1 MPTSNF
7 DPTRSQILVVD
18 DDRTARALIRRFL
31 EDEGFKVAEAT
42 DGQSALD
49 MLEQLSVD
57 LVIMD
62 IVMPG
67 LDGRPTCA
75 RMHDRFPEP
84 PPVLFMTALDFDAEV
99 DHLYDAGGVDYVRK
113 PIAWPIL
120 HNRIRYIIKAH
131 QANRERRQLTQ
142 QYEMILETVDNGIS
156 GFDSEGRISYMNQ
169 AGLRLL
175 GYEEGEPLGRNCRD
189 IFRIAR
195 AGSASFGE
203 NCIPFLDSGNRDS
216 VAHFDEVRM
225 ERKDGTAF
233 LADLRAK
240 PFFQEDRLTGGV
252 VVFQDITE
260 RQKAAQIIRHMANHD
275 ALTNLPNRNF
285 LVQRLPQAVSLAR
298 RQDRHLFLLFIDL
311 DRFKP
316 INDRY
321 GHDVGDEVLVQV
333 GRRLTGAM
341 RASDSVCRLGGDEF
355 VILLES
361 VAGLHGAIMV
371 AERAIQLLNE
381 PIRLK
386 DLECEIGASIGIA
399 DFPGDSDDADDLL
412 RHADQAMYAAKK
424 KGRNCWHLYGD
435 QIDGVETA
443 KK

>member
-7 DPTRSQILVVD
+7 DPTLSHILVVD

-31 EDEGFKVAEAT
+31 ESEGFNVAEAS
-42 DGQSALD
+42 DGQGALD
-49 MLEQLSVD
+49 QLHQRSFD
-57 LVIMD
+57 LVMMD

-67 LDGRPTCA
+67 LDGRTACA
-75 RMHDRFPEP
+75 RIHDLFPEP

-99 DHLYDAGGVDYVRK
+99 GRLYDAGGVDYVRK

-131 QANRERRQLTQ
+131 RANRERQLLTQ
-142 QYEMILETVDNGIS
+142 KYEMILETVDNGIS
-156 GFDSEGRISYMNQ
+156 GFNSEGRVNYMNP
-169 AGLRLL
+169 AALRLL
-175 GYEEGEPLGRNCRD
+175 GYEEEETLGRHCRD

-203 NCIPFLDSGNRDS
+203 NCIPFLDSGNKDS

-225 ERKDGTAF
+225 ERRDGTTF

-240 PFFQEDRLTGGV
+240 PFFQDGRLTGGV

-275 ALTNLPNRNF
+275 ALTNLPNRNY
-285 LVQRLPQAVSLAR
+285 LVQRLPQAVSLAN
-298 RQDRHLFLLFIDL
+298 RQERHLFLLFIDL

-341 RASDSVCRLGGDEF
+341 RASDAVCRLGGDEF

-386 DLECEIGASIGIA
+386 ELECEIGASIGIA
-399 DFPGDSDDADDLL
+399 DFPGDSDNAEELL

-435 QIDGVETA
+435 QIRVTEAG
-443 KK
+443 